1 MKLLYF
7 GNQVEIESLEIFVMC
22 NMFHGLLLQFL
33 ENILTE
39 YKGDNSNEK
48 QEQSYQEGAIYLMPL
63 LFKQQLPVLIL

>member
-1 MKLLYF
+1 
-7 GNQVEIESLEIFVMC
+7 MC